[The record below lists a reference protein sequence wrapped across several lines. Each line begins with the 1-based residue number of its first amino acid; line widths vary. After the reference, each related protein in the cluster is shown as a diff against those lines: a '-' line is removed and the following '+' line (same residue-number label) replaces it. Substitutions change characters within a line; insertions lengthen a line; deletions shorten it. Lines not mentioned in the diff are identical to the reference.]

1 MTKRSHKLL
10 VCLLIVTCLSA
21 CTSVLI
27 GNRAQSLLMKA
38 IFKPLVGFD
47 PTEVKLLEKPIIK
60 ERMQAL
66 LGEKYEPAMKLLNT
80 AQEIQ
85 QEGALFYIASR
96 YAPKQV
102 QAITDKAG
110 MVWNGDTN
118 QMAVVLIENGKAEIF
133 SEQIAGAKEKLVPTL
148 PKELQAAYDQAKAA
162 EQKIENLQNN
172 AGDMLLDKATEK
184 VGEQLPV
191 PVSE

>member
-1 MTKRSHKLL
+1 MSKRSYKLL
-10 VCLLIVTCLSA
+10 ACLLIITCLSA

-66 LGEKYEPAMKLLNT
+66 LGDKYEPTMKLLNT

-118 QMAVVLIENGKAEIF
+118 QMAVLLIENGKAEIF

-148 PKELQAAYDQAKAA
+148 PKELQAAYDKAKAA
-162 EQKIENLQNN
+162 EQAVENLQNN

-184 VGEQLPV
+184 VNEQLPL
-191 PVSE
+191 PATE

>member
-1 MTKRSHKLL
+1 MSKRSYKLL
-10 VCLLIVTCLSA
+10 ACLLIITCLSA

-66 LGEKYEPAMKLLNT
+66 LGDKYEPTMKLLNT

-162 EQKIENLQNN
+162 EQAVENLQNN
-172 AGDMLLDKATEK
+172 AGDMLLDKAAET
-184 VGEQLPV
+184 VNEQLPA
-191 PVSE
+191 PATE

>member
-21 CTSVLI
+21 GTSVLI

-85 QEGALFYIASR
+85 QEGALFYIASH

-184 VGEQLPV
+184 VDEQLPV
-191 PVSE
+191 PPSE